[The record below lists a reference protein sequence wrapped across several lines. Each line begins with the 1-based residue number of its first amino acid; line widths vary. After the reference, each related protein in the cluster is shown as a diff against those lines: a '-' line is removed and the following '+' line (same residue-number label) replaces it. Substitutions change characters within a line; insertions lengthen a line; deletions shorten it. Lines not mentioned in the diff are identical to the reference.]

1 MKMKL
6 AYFENLHPVYPF
18 LDREEFN
25 SHAFGSHLP
34 EMLQF
39 SKAFSAL
46 YHAVLALGSQYH
58 QGGSFE
64 PNSGR
69 AWNLFQISLGYM
81 SDILVPPYSLVNLQV
96 LQLLHR
102 PSLFCAVLTNTIP
115 RL

>member
-6 AYFENLHPVYPF
+6 AYFENVHPVYPF
-18 LDREEFN
+18 LDQEEFN

-39 SKAFSAL
+39 SRPFSAL
-46 YHAVLALGSQYH
+46 YHAVLASGSQYH

-64 PNSGR
+64 PNLGR
-69 AWNLFQISLGYM
+69 AWNLFRISLSHM

-96 LQLLHR
+96 IQLLHR
-102 PSLFCAVLTNTIP
+102 LLFFVPC
-115 RL
+115 